1 MKVIDLRS
9 DTVTKPSQP
18 MRQAIFN
25 AEVGDDV
32 MGEDPTVNQLE
43 AYAAD
48 LLGKEA
54 ALFVATGTQG
64 NLLSVLSHC
73 QRGEEFI
80 AGHQS
85 HLYRWEAGGSCVLGG
100 VYPQPLDFE
109 EDGTLSLDKV
119 KQAIK
124 PDDSHFAKT
133 KLLALENTQGGKVLP
148 LDYLKK
154 ASLFAKSHHLGF
166 HLDGARLFNA
176 AVASKISAKEIANLF
191 DSVTFCLSK
200 GLGAPVGSL
209 ICSNKDFISKAR
221 RLRKM
226 IGGGM
231 RQAGVIAAAGIYA
244 LKNNIDRLAEDHQNA
259 KDLAEGLLQIDALQG
274 KIRVNT
280 NMVFIDVG
288 SVGTTSMP
296 AFLQSKGI
304 LILGSMVLRLVT
316 HLDVN
321 TIDIKRVVEA
331 FKEFFSLEVPSEK
344 PLKTAK
350 SIYFTASEIPE

>member
-1 MKVIDLRS
+1 MKMIDLRS
-9 DTVTKPSQP
+9 DTITKPSSA
-18 MRQAIFN
+18 MRQAISN

-43 AYAAD
+43 SYAAH

-73 QRGEEFI
+73 QRGDEFI
-80 AGHQS
+80 AGQQS

-109 EDGTLSLDKV
+109 EDGTLDLDKV

-154 ASLFAKSHHLGF
+154 ASIFAKSHGLGL

-176 AVASKISAKEIANLF
+176 AIASGVSAKEMANHF

-200 GLGAPVGSL
+200 GLGAPVGSV
-209 ICSNKDFISKAR
+209 ICSDKDFISRAR

-244 LKNNIDRLAEDHQNA
+244 LQNNVDRLAEDHQNA
-259 KDLAEGLLQIDALQG
+259 IDLAEGLMQIDCLKG

-280 NMVFIDVG
+280 NMVFIEVG
-288 SVGTTSMP
+288 SIGKSSIP
-296 AFLQSKGI
+296 AFFQAKGI
-304 LILGSMVLRLVT
+304 LILGSTILRLVT

-321 TIDIKRVVEA
+321 TLDIKRVIET
-331 FKEFFSLEVPSEK
+331 FKDFFALNLQAEEP
-344 PLKTAK
+344 KTVQ
-350 SIYFTASEIPE
+350 SVY

>member
-1 MKVIDLRS
+1 MKNIDLRS
-9 DTVTKPSQP
+9 DTVTKPSIA

-43 AYAAD
+43 AYAAA

-73 QRGEEFI
+73 QRGDEYI
-80 AGHQS
+80 AGQQS

-109 EDGTLSLDKV
+109 SDGTLDLDKV
-119 KQAIK
+119 KKAIK

-133 KLLALENTQGGKVLP
+133 KLLALENTQGGKALP
-148 LDYLKK
+148 IEYLKK
-154 ASLFAKSHHLGF
+154 VAVFAKSHDLNT

-176 AVASKISAKEIANLF
+176 AVASRVPAKEIARYF

-209 ICSNKDFISKAR
+209 ICSTKDVIAKAR

-226 IGGGM
+226 VGGGM
-231 RQAGVIAAAGIYA
+231 RQSGILAAAGLFA
-244 LKNNIDRLAEDHQNA
+244 LENNIDRLEEDHQNA
-259 KDLAEGLLQIDALQG
+259 AKLADGLKNIDVLRE
-274 KIRVNT
+274 KVRVHT

-288 SVGTTSMP
+288 PIGKTAIPSF
-296 AFLQSKGI
+296 FLTRGI
-304 LILGSMVLRLVT
+304 SILGSETLRLVT
-316 HLDVN
+316 HLDVQSQ
-321 TIDIKRVVEA
+321 DVEA
-331 FKEFFSLEVPSEK
+331 IVLAFREFYSSNRSSEEHQQ
-344 PLKTAK
+344 LQH
-350 SIYFTASEIPE
+350 SIY

>member
-1 MKVIDLRS
+1 
-9 DTVTKPSQP
+9 
-18 MRQAIFN
+18 MRQRIFQ

-43 AYAAD
+43 ETAAA

-73 QRGEEFI
+73 ERGEEWI
-80 AGHQS
+80 AGQQS
-85 HLYRWEAGGSCVLGG
+85 HLYRWEAGGSCILGG

-109 EDGTLSLDKV
+109 SDGTLDLDKV
-119 KQAIK
+119 KKAIK

-133 KLLALENTQGGKVLP
+133 KLLALENTQGGKALP
-148 LDYLKK
+148 LEYLKQ
-154 ASLFAKSHHLGF
+154 ASAFAKSHSLSM

-176 AVASKISAKEIANLF
+176 AVASHVSAKEISVYF

-209 ICSNKDFISKAR
+209 ICSSKHLIVKAR

-226 IGGGM
+226 VGGGM
-231 RQAGVIAAAGIYA
+231 RQAGILAAAGLFA
-244 LKNNIDRLAEDHQNA
+244 LENNINRLAEDHQNA
-259 KDLAEGLLQIDALQG
+259 LDLAEGLKELIPLRNQV
-274 KIRVNT
+274 KVHT
-280 NMVFIDVG
+280 NMVFVDVG
-288 SVGTTSMP
+288 PAGKTSLP
-296 AFLQSKGI
+296 AFLKSKGI
-304 LILGSMVLRLVT
+304 LILGSEVLRFVT

-321 TIDIKRVVEA
+321 QHDIKNVLLA
-331 FKEFFSLEVPSEK
+331 FKEFYSSNTHADA
-344 PLKTAK
+344 TAIQH
-350 SIYFTASEIPE
+350 SVY